1 MGAIYNSDTREFHL
15 FNKNVSYIFNIMRNN
30 QLGHLYFGKRIKHR
44 DSYGHLFNIRVRG
57 DASYIF
63 EEDPRY
69 NLDNIAQEYPAY
81 GTSDYREPAIYI
93 LQEDGSR
100 IVDFQYK
107 SHKIYEGKPRLKG
120 LPATYV
126 EEDEECTTV
135 EVTLVDEV
143 INSELT
149 LIYSIYEE
157 YDVVIR
163 SSRITN
169 KGKSKLNIQ
178 RFMSTCIDFQEGEFE
193 MLQFSGAWARE
204 RQLKCR
210 KIEQGIQAISSTRG
224 SSSATHN
231 PFMVLKRKDTT
242 EHSGETYGF
251 SLVYSGNFLGQVEC
265 NFDDCAR
272 VTMGINPFDFNWILE
287 EDEQFQSPE
296 VVMAYSNDGLNAMSQ
311 IYHKLY
317 RTRLVRGIWR
327 EKPRPILINNW
338 EATYFDF
345 NEEKILN
352 IAEASS
358 KLGIELFVL
367 DDGWFGKRNDD
378 RSSLGDWFVNEE
390 KLPSGIKGLAEKIEA
405 LGMKFGLWFEPEMIS
420 KNSKLYEA
428 HPDWLLQVPNRK
440 NSIGRHQHTLD
451 FSRKEVVDKIYEMM
465 SKILRESPVS
475 YVKWDMNRSMTEIG
489 SAMLPP
495 ERQGEVAHRY
505 ILGVYDLYERLTSE
519 FPHILFESCAG
530 GGARF
535 DPGLLYYAPQTWTSD
550 NTDAIERLKIQYST
564 SMVYPLSAIGSHVS
578 ASPNHQVGRETSIET
593 RSNVAYFGTFGYELD
608 VNKLSEE
615 EKKKV
620 KGQVEFFKNHRDLIQ
635 KGDFYRILS
644 PYDGNM
650 TSWIVVSSDQEEAL
664 LGLYQVLAGVNLGF
678 FRLKLKGLN
687 EEYEYVVEGREE
699 TYFGDELM
707 NVGLVFNKQYIDEA
721 KRRLRGDFSS
731 ELIKIKRK

>member
-1 MGAIYNSDTREFHL
+1 MGAIYNSETREFHL
-15 FNKNVSYIFNIMRNN
+15 FNERVSYIFNVMRNN

-44 DSYGHLFNIRVRG
+44 DSYEHLFKIRVRG

-63 EEDPRY
+63 EDDRRY

-81 GTSDYREPAIYI
+81 GTSDYREPAMHI

-107 SHKIYEGKPRLKG
+107 AHKIYEGKPKLKG

-126 EEDEECTTV
+126 EKDSECTTV
-135 EVTLVDEV
+135 EILLVDEV

-157 YDVVIR
+157 HDVVVR
-163 SSRITN
+163 SARICN
-169 KGKSKLNIQ
+169 KGKAKLSVQ
-178 RFMSTCIDFQEGEFE
+178 RFMSTCIDFQEEKFE
-193 MLQFSGAWARE
+193 MMHFSGAWARE

-210 KIEQGIQAISSTRG
+210 KIEQGIQAINSTRG
-224 SSSATHN
+224 SSGATHN
-231 PFMVLKRKDTT
+231 PFMILKKENTD
-242 EHSGETYGF
+242 EHVGEAYGF
-251 SLVYSGNFLGQVEC
+251 SLVYSGNHLGQVES

-272 VTMGINPFDFNWILE
+272 VTMGINPFDFSWILE
-287 EDEQFQSPE
+287 ENEEFQSPE
-296 VVMAYSNDGLNAMSQ
+296 VVMAYSNSGLNGISQ
-311 IYHKLY
+311 TYHKLY

-327 EKPRPILINNW
+327 EKARPILINNW

-345 NEEKILN
+345 NEEKILK
-352 IAEASS
+352 IAEESS

-378 RSSLGDWFVNEE
+378 KSSLGDWFVNGE
-390 KLPSGIKGLAEKIEA
+390 KLPSGIVGLSEKIEA
-405 LGMKFGLWFEPEMIS
+405 MGMKFGLWFEPEMIS
-420 KNSKLYEA
+420 KQSRLFEE
-428 HPDWLLQVPNRK
+428 HPDWLLQVPNRR
-440 NSIGRHQHTLD
+440 NTIGRNQHTLD
-451 FSRKEVVDKIYEMM
+451 FSRKEVVDRIYEMM
-465 SKILRESPVS
+465 SKILREAKVS

-489 SAMLPP
+489 SAKLPA

-550 NTDAIERLKIQYST
+550 NTDAIERLKLQYST
-564 SMVYPLSAIGSHVS
+564 SMVYPLSSMGSHVS
-578 ASPNHQVGRETSIET
+578 ASPNHQVLRNTSIET
-593 RSNVAYFGTFGYELD
+593 RANVAYFGTFGYELD

-615 EKKKV
+615 EKEAIKA
-620 KGQVEFFKNHRDLIQ
+620 QVEFFKGHRELIQ
-635 KGDFYRILS
+635 KGDFYRLLS
-644 PYDGNM
+644 PYEGNM
-650 TSWIVVSSDQEEAL
+650 TSWMVVSNNKEEAL

-678 FRLKLKGLN
+678 FRLKLTGLN
-687 EEYEYVVEGREE
+687 EEYEYEVEGREE

-707 NVGLVFNKQYIDEA
+707 NVGLVFNKQYIDEV
-721 KRRLRGDFSS
+721 KRKFRGDFSS